1 MVGPFQ
7 HNVTSNGP
15 QEKRGWGGVLVSGVG
30 KGEKALHGWSLFN
43 VILSFL
49 FFFLAYPFALPFLLF
64 LFSIGQLYH
73 RIGRDL
79 ENQFLIM
86 ALYCNNS
93 LVMNF

>member
-49 FFFLAYPFALPFLLF
+49 FFFFGLSFCVALFAFFVFNWTIIPP
-64 LFSIGQLYH
+64 
-73 RIGRDL
+73 DW
-79 ENQFLIM
+79 
-86 ALYCNNS
+86 
-93 LVMNF
+93 